1 MSESEQFPSALD
13 DLYFMAGW
21 LIYEKSGKMEIASV
35 QHIPL
40 NAQGLNEANYQGIR
54 EIYRRY
60 QEVRNGASDLGEMEK
75 IRYIH
80 EYLVNTLEPVPAG
93 KTQMQDAHW
102 IQNVFSG
109 QYAYCIAY
117 TNLFYLFGRGCGLE
131 VGYDGGKD
139 GGHGVR
145 KHVRNTVTV
154 NGELRYLDVM
164 WDDNPVDPNRYY
176 LTKECSLK
184 EYY

>member
-1 MSESEQFPSALD
+1 MQQFVCPA
-13 DLYFMAGW
+13 
-21 LIYEKSGKMEIASV
+21 
-35 QHIPL
+35 
-40 NAQGLNEANYQGIR
+40 AQTR
-54 EIYRRY
+54 CSR
-60 QEVRNGASDLGEMEK
+60 
-75 IRYIH
+75 
-80 EYLVNTLEPVPAG
+80 
-93 KTQMQDAHW
+93 

-117 TNLFYLFGRGCGLE
+117 TNLFYLFGRGCGLK

-145 KHVRNTVTV
+145 NHVRNTVTV

-164 WDDNPVDPNRYY
+164 WDDNPVDSDRYY

-184 EYY
+184 EYH

>member
-1 MSESEQFPSALD
+1 MQQFVCPA
-13 DLYFMAGW
+13 
-21 LIYEKSGKMEIASV
+21 
-35 QHIPL
+35 
-40 NAQGLNEANYQGIR
+40 AQTR
-54 EIYRRY
+54 CSR
-60 QEVRNGASDLGEMEK
+60 
-75 IRYIH
+75 
-80 EYLVNTLEPVPAG
+80 
-93 KTQMQDAHW
+93 

-145 KHVRNTVTV
+145 NHVRNTVTV

-164 WDDNPVDPNRYY
+164 WDDDPVDPDRYY

-184 EYY
+184 EYH

>member
-1 MSESEQFPSALD
+1 MQQFVCPA
-13 DLYFMAGW
+13 
-21 LIYEKSGKMEIASV
+21 
-35 QHIPL
+35 
-40 NAQGLNEANYQGIR
+40 AQTR
-54 EIYRRY
+54 CSR
-60 QEVRNGASDLGEMEK
+60 
-75 IRYIH
+75 
-80 EYLVNTLEPVPAG
+80 
-93 KTQMQDAHW
+93 

-145 KHVRNTVTV
+145 NHVRNTVNV

-164 WDDNPVDPNRYY
+164 
-176 LTKECSLK
+176 
-184 EYY
+184 